1 MLPEVPVEPVS
12 ASSAASAQNPIIY
25 EIIEY
30 WLVLHGGFVSGFDGQ

>member
-1 MLPEVPVEPVS
+1 MLPEVPVEPV
-12 ASSAASAQNPIIY
+12 SAASAQNPIIY